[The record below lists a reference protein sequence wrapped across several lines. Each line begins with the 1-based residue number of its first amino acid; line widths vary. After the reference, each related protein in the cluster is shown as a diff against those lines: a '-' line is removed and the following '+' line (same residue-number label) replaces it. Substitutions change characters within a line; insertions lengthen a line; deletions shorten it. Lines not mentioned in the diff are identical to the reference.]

1 MKHYTSYEI
10 QDISSEFRNV
20 ARRLC
25 RTDYS
30 QCDANLKRFMAMIQT
45 NELITDFI
53 NRYNTYTYDIQAIM
67 KSRDWLDPFE
77 ISPVVGEEISL
88 EIQMLTY
95 AVEHFDGD
103 FTRLYGTHYYTSA
116 KSTVNDEMRK
126 FIVHIIDPLIDH
138 IGEYLRQCY
147 EKTKREEEN
156 DKPVPQ
162 SGITANN
169 STVVIGSK
177 VEGNITTRVTIDN
190 CTKKDAEELI
200 TSILDALQVA
210 KLENQDDITEIL
222 KQIEADIKA
231 DKRPQ
236 KGFLTAL
243 KALCAGG
250 AKVIPLVTALIELL
264 SKAG

>member
-30 QCDANLKRFMAMIQT
+30 QCDANLKRFMSVIQKQ
-45 NELITDFI
+45 ELIADFI
-53 NRYNTYTYDIQAIM
+53 NKHNAHPYDVQAIM

-77 ISPVVGEEISL
+77 ISPVVEEEISL
-88 EIQMLTY
+88 EVQMLTY
-95 AVEHFDGD
+95 AVEQFDGD

-116 KSTVNDEMRK
+116 ESTINDEMRK
-126 FIVHIIDPLIDH
+126 FIEHIIDPLIDH

-147 EKTKREEEN
+147 EKTIREEEK
-156 DKPVPQ
+156 DKLVAQ
-162 SGITANN
+162 TGITANN

-177 VEGNITTRVTIDN
+177 VDGNITTQVTIDN
-190 CTKKDAEELI
+190 YTKTNAEVLI
-200 TSILDALQVA
+200 AAIRDALQIV
-210 KLENQDDITEIL
+210 KLENKDDITDIL

-231 DKRPQ
+231 NKKPK

-250 AKVIPLVTALIELL
+250 AAVIPLVTALVELL
-264 SKAG
+264 SKV